1 MFWFDYALIR
11 YTPNPKRGETINVGL
26 IVFLNTGIDVRVLN
40 SSAKVRMLDGLSSQV
55 DITKLQ
61 ESMLKLSQ
69 LATTPDQQY
78 DLLSKFNSGVFL
90 SGKAKFAI
98 DDMGQYQDKV
108 AKLFSDLVKP
118 FASKEKITH
127 TARLATQLKNKFAT
141 LDILAKDASDLSRHK
156 IVPNYPLSE
165 KTGICADF
173 LLKNG
178 VYHLTE
184 VVDFNTNDI
193 QAKFKETSLK
203 IITFMAGQKELN
215 GEVKRYFVYSATVRK
230 EAEITHHLNLV
241 DDYCE
246 KMFNVDSKEDYAKYF
261 GMIAEYA
268 HSEIPSLH

>member
-26 IVFLNTGIDVRVLN
+26 IVFLETDIDVRVLS

-61 ESMLKLSQ
+61 ESMLTLSQ

-78 DLLSKFNSGVFL
+78 DLLAKFNSGVFL

-127 TARLATQLKNKFAT
+127 TARLATQLKNRFAT

-156 IVPNYPLSE
+156 IVPNYLLSE
-165 KTGICADF
+165 KTGIYADF
-173 LLKNG
+173 LLK
-178 VYHLTE
+178 HLTE
-184 VVDFNTNDI
+184 VVDFNANDI

-203 IITFMAGQKELN
+203 IMTFMAGKKELN
-215 GEVKRYFVYSATVRK
+215 GDVKRYFVYSATAQK
-230 EAEITHHLNLV
+230 ETEITHHLNLV
-241 DDYCE
+241 EDYCE
-246 KMFNVDSKEDYAKYF
+246 KMFNVNSKEESIKYF
-261 GMIAEYA
+261 EMIAEYA
-268 HSEIPSLH
+268 HSEIPRLH